1 VVVSEMVAVD
11 PMAAVYATDAAP
23 VTTHAT
29 DVTSAEAADVASA
42 EAATDVASA
51 EAATDAASA
60 EAATDVASA
69 EAATD
74 VASAE
79 AASDVTSAEAAS
91 DVTSAEATDVA
102 AAEAADVASA
112 EAATST
118 HAHQHQQTAP
128 CIQIGFVGIARLCER
143 CRGRES
149 QRKSAGET
157 KRDDVASHDCTTR
170 GSRPT
175 RRAHETAGRAHD
187 ALQG

>member
-1 VVVSEMVAVD
+1 MVAVE

-23 VTTHAT
+23 VTAHAT
-29 DVTSAEAADVASA
+29 DVTSAE
-42 EAATDVASA
+42 
-51 EAATDAASA
+51 
-60 EAATDVASA
+60 
-69 EAATD
+69 ATD

-79 AASDVTSAEAAS
+79 AASDVASAEAATN
-91 DVTSAEATDVA
+91 VASAEATDVA
-102 AAEAADVASA
+102 SAEAADVAAAVTSA

-143 CRGRES
+143 CRGRKS

-187 ALQG
+187 APQG